1 MTQDVYD
8 RALGALT
15 GLALGDAL
23 GMPTQSMSREAIRT
37 HYGPI
42 RSLRDAVAAQPI
54 SPGLPAGTVTDD
66 TEQAVLVARLL
77 IDGEGRIDPKT
88 FAKSLLDWESDM
100 IRRGLADLLG
110 PSTKRALEL
119 LEAGVAPEQAGK
131 TGTTNGAAMRIT
143 PVAIATPPEL
153 DRLLDAV
160 AAASELTH
168 NTNLGIAAAAA
179 VAAAVSAAIDGA
191 DLATALD
198 HAEHAAAAGAR
209 RGHWNAGGDIAARI
223 RWARRWVRGMDT
235 DALAD
240 AVCDVIGTSV
250 ASQESVVAA
259 FALAEALGD
268 EPLEALTLAAEL
280 GGDTDTVA
288 AICGAILGARHGA
301 SGLPRD
307 LTTTVVEV
315 NGLELE
321 PVADGLLRLRS
332 RPGTIQR
339 RKRP

>member
-119 LEAGVAPEQAGK
+119 LEAGVVPSKPGRRAPP
-131 TGTTNGAAMRIT
+131 T
-143 PVAIATPPEL
+143 VPP
-153 DRLLDAV
+153 
-160 AAASELTH
+160 
-168 NTNLGIAAAAA
+168 
-179 VAAAVSAAIDGA
+179 
-191 DLATALD
+191 
-198 HAEHAAAAGAR
+198 
-209 RGHWNAGGDIAARI
+209 
-223 RWARRWVRGMDT
+223 
-235 DALAD
+235 
-240 AVCDVIGTSV
+240 
-250 ASQESVVAA
+250 
-259 FALAEALGD
+259 
-268 EPLEALTLAAEL
+268 
-280 GGDTDTVA
+280 
-288 AICGAILGARHGA
+288 CG
-301 SGLPRD
+301 
-307 LTTTVVEV
+307 
-315 NGLELE
+315 
-321 PVADGLLRLRS
+321 S
-332 RPGTIQR
+332 RPSPSPPHRNSTGCSTPWPPR
-339 RKRP
+339 AN